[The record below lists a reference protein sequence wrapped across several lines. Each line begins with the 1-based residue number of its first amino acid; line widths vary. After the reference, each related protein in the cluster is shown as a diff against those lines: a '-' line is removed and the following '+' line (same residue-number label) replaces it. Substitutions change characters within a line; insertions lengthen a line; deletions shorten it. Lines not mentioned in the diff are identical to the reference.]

1 MTESDEK
8 LEQYLKAIERRM
20 NFPRDVR
27 KRVLDDLRSTIAAK
41 REKGMNYEQ
50 IIADLGSPKQVAA
63 ERTRQMKEFACRKSP
78 WRYLFAALAAYGAA
92 ELMGTLVTLWILKRE
107 VVLEAATIGVIGGA
121 DGPTAIFVTGPGCAG
136 SILPVAAIIAGIWG
150 FLWLS
155 RCRK

>member
-8 LEQYLKAIERRM
+8 LEQYVKTIKRRL
-20 NFPRDVR
+20 NLPREA
-27 KRVLDDLRSTIAAK
+27 KNRVLDDLRSTIAAK
-41 REKGMNYEQ
+41 REMGMTCEQ
-50 IIADLGSPKQVAA
+50 IMADLGSPKQVAA
-63 ERTRQMKEFACRKSP
+63 ERNRQMKEFACRKSP

-121 DGPTAIFVTGPGCAG
+121 DGPTAIFVTGPGWAG
-136 SILPVAAIIAGIWG
+136 NILPVAAIIAGIWG